1 MAISRAEISNI
12 GKEAAENVV
21 ARRGDICKC
30 VDWFLVATTAAEALE
45 HNATVSGMAKNLHEN
60 LKEIIPEKQLEDLE
74 FRHTLL
80 QGYILENFAEMALAG
95 SMGSIRDKC
104 DVDISDVKELADKGF
119 EAISR
124 RDSTIATESFT
135 KVKLELLKLAGK
147 ICGEEESNP
156 ARVHFDRADI
166 TSAIEA
172 AKRLKSD
179 RDLYIFATHLGYTI
193 DKRPPPG
200 MQQYVIVHTDGS
212 TETIKPGGES
222 NPVAKELW
230 EMTLEQY
237 ALEKGAR
244 PAWVKAGYGET
255 YRTHKRAVERAISEG
270 KPVPPEVLADYP
282 ALLKG
287 AK

>member
-1 MAISRAEISNI
+1 
-12 GKEAAENVV
+12 
-21 ARRGDICKC
+21 
-30 VDWFLVATTAAEALE
+30 
-45 HNATVSGMAKNLHEN
+45 MAKNLHEN

-166 TSAIEA
+166 DSAIEA